1 MPQEKYHMVMN
12 IHNFIRKI
20 SKLFLR
26 FTKIHRCSEN
36 HFFAG
41 TQLVRGSGLFINHDD
56 FQGIE
61 LPFYIVKIK

>member
-12 IHNFIRKI
+12 IHNFIRK
-20 SKLFLR
+20 
-26 FTKIHRCSEN
+26 N